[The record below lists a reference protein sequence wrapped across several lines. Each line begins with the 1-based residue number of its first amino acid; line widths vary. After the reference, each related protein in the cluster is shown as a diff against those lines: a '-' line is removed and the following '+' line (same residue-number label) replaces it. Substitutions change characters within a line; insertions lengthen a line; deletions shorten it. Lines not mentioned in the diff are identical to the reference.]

1 MLVNTINFFR
11 RIFIKMEFS
20 SQRGEMPLFF
30 TTAMAAVTS
39 RGTDKDNSFNNPNR
53 FYLVILSLILMT
65 CLCD

>member
-1 MLVNTINFFR
+1 
-11 RIFIKMEFS
+11 MEFS
-20 SQRGEMPLFF
+20 SQRGEMPLFL